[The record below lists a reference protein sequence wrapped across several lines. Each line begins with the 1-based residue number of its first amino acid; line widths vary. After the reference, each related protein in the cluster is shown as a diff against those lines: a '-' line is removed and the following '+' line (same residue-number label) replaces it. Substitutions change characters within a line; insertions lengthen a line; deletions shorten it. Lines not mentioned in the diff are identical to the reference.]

1 VLACI
6 YVRRGAIVQ
15 PFAPAPHR
23 TRRGN
28 AHAEDAVKELKAL
41 FPYLRRYRLQ
51 IAGGIAAVVV
61 SNALA
66 VASLEYVRVATD
78 SLGRPDATRAGILRA
93 ALLMVAFALGSGV
106 GRFVMR
112 QVLNGVSRLVEND
125 LRDDFFAHLLRLD
138 ASFYATHPTGEIMS
152 RATND
157 IPAVRMVAGPAYM
170 YLVDTIVLGV
180 CAITRMALVDG
191 WMTIASLAPLLL
203 LPPVTLWFGRII
215 HDRFEKIQEQFGVLS
230 TMAQENL
237 AGQRIVKAY
246 GQEADQARRFSLLSA
261 DLRDRNV
268 GLARTSGLFYPLL
281 TMLAG
286 SALAVALWVGGRGIV
301 AGRITPGD
309 LVLFLMYLGR
319 LTWPMIALGWV
330 VNLFQRG
337 AASMGRVSR
346 VLEAKPA
353 IAEPGDAVAP
363 PVVRGE
369 VEFRGVSFR
378 YPGTERWVLQGVS
391 FRIAAG
397 QTVAI
402 VGGTG
407 SGKSTLAALLVRLY
421 DPSEGEVLVDGVPL
435 PRWELARLRAAIA
448 VVPQDT
454 FLFSASLEDNLAL
467 GFDAA
472 DDEER
477 LARVRA
483 AARVARL
490 DETVT
495 GFPTGYATLLGERG
509 INLSG
514 GQKQRAALARA
525 VARDARILVLDDA
538 LSAVDTHTEH
548 EILEQLRSVLA
559 GRTSVIVSHRVTAVM
574 DADRI
579 LVVEGGRIVEQGT
592 HAELLKQ
599 GGAYAL
605 LQRRQLLAETLAAD
619 DLLAAAGDAV

>member
-1 VLACI
+1 V
-6 YVRRGAIVQ
+6 
-15 PFAPAPHR
+15 
-23 TRRGN
+23 T
-28 AHAEDAVKELKAL
+28 ELKAL
-41 FPYLRRYRLQ
+41 FPYLRRYRLT
-51 IAGGIAAVVV
+51 IAGGIAAMLV
-61 SNALA
+61 SNALT

-78 SLGRPDATRAGILRA
+78 ALGSPGATRAGILRA
-93 ALLMVAFALGSGV
+93 ALLMVAFAVGSGI
-106 GRFVMR
+106 GRFAMR
-112 QVLNGVSRLVEND
+112 QVLNSVSRKVEND

-138 ASFYATHPTGEIMS
+138 ASFFAAHPTGEMMS

-170 YLVDTIVLGV
+170 YLADTFVMGV
-180 CAITRMALVDG
+180 FAVTRMALVDG
-191 WMTIASLAPLLL
+191 WMTVASLVPLLL
-203 LPPVTLWFGRII
+203 LPPVTILFGRVI
-215 HDRFEKIQEQFGVLS
+215 HDRFERIQEQFGVLS

-246 GQEADQARRFSLLSA
+246 GQESDQSRRFSLLSA
-261 DLRDRNV
+261 GLRDRNV
-268 GLARTSGLFYPLL
+268 ELARTSGLFYPLL

-346 VLEAKPA
+346 VLEAEPA
-353 IAEPGDAVAP
+353 IAEPRDPAAP
-363 PVVRGE
+363 PVVHGE

-378 YPGTERWVLQGVS
+378 YPGTERWVLRDVS

-397 QTVAI
+397 ETVAV

-421 DPSEGEVLVDGVPL
+421 DPTEGEVRVDGVPL
-435 PRWELARLRAAIA
+435 PRWALSRLRAAIA

-454 FLFSASLEDNLAL
+454 FLFSATLEENLSL
-467 GFDAA
+467 GFDAEDGEA
-472 DDEER
+472 R
-477 LARVRA
+477 LDRIRA

-490 DETVT
+490 DETVEA
-495 GFPTGYATLLGERG
+495 FPAGYSTLLGERG

-592 HAELLKQ
+592 HAELLKR
-599 GGAYAL
+599 GGTYAL
-605 LQRRQLLAETLAAD
+605 LQRRQLLAETLAED